1 MNIIRYLYLELS
13 SEKAV
18 AAKTFDTRHDAAS
31 YALQRLK
38 QTISEEL
45 GAAYVI
51 PEDHVDDDGNI
62 WHCAGNI
69 EICSS
74 GYEWSLWKDGDEIA
88 RASVEEQMIELSPAE
103 MLSLYG
109 IQMNEFLVEDA
120 ERQLRDY
127 AEYAP
132 VSAGCM
138 DFLEEY
144 GFSVDEAVDS
154 SSEHFLL
161 DSIVEQYSDAYD
173 CGIAENDLWYNVIEN
188 VLSEHAIAMKTI

>member
-1 MNIIRYLYLELS
+1 MNIIRYLYVELNAD
-13 SEKAV
+13 KAV
-18 AAKTFDTRHDAAS
+18 AARTFDTRHDAVS
-31 YALQRLK
+31 YASRRLK

-45 GAAYVI
+45 GAAYEI

-74 GYEWSLWKDGDEIA
+74 GYEWSLWKDGVETS
-88 RASVEEQMIELSPAE
+88 RASVEEQVIELSPSE
-103 MLSLYG
+103 ILSLYG

-154 SSEHFLL
+154 SSENYLL
-161 DSIVEQYSDAYD
+161 DSIVEQYSNAYD
-173 CGIAENDLWYNVIEN
+173 CGSAENDLWYNAIEN
-188 VLSEHAIAMKTI
+188 VLSEHVKAVKTI